1 MEKIIGRFVDDRK
14 AQRLKEKSLL
24 LEACA
29 VVAGHTYKRV
39 KFVHFVNL
47 NSLTHL
53 SSYLAVLCDCM
64 SWLASVFGL
73 PGFLHFLC
81 FLVMALER
89 VLTGL
94 HIPNLINLLKF
105 YCLRK
110 CLRLHIKFP
119 PVFFKTIELLLC
131 LC

>member
-14 AQRLKEKSLL
+14 AQRLKEKSLP

-81 FLVMALER
+81 FLFNGPR
-89 VLTGL
+89 KGFDWTS
-94 HIPNLINLLKF
+94 HPHFNLSFKILLSQ
-105 YCLRK
+105 
-110 CLRLHIKFP
+110 
-119 PVFFKTIELLLC
+119 ELLEVTYQVSTC
-131 LC
+131 LL

>member
-14 AQRLKEKSLL
+14 AQRLKEKSLP

-81 FLVMALER
+81 FLVNGPR
-89 VLTGL
+89 KGFDWTS
-94 HIPNLINLLKF
+94 HPHFNLSFKILLSQ
-105 YCLRK
+105 
-110 CLRLHIKFP
+110 
-119 PVFFKTIELLLC
+119 ELLEVTYQVSTC
-131 LC
+131 LL